1 MSSLA
6 SKFCKFLGHLSLAAT
21 IPFFYASNFAY
32 ANDNV
37 VRLAVVNTP
46 ASSGLLDHLLE
57 GFEADSG
64 YTVEIYSGSDVY
76 DVAENGT
83 ADIVI
88 SHFGKSGLEAF
99 VQNEMGRWPTL
110 VFSNQSVIIGPQ
122 DDPAKIKGL
131 ASATEAFRRIAETKS
146 SFVTNRGAGS
156 VYLMNILREG
166 ANWPADADWVHDES
180 GDRARAVRLAEEEH
194 GYTIWGALPFLRF
207 QRGNETEMEILVS
220 DDSLLQRVMAAV
232 VVNPEKVEGVNV
244 RGAAAL
250 QEYLVTPQTQSK
262 VAAFRTADSDLQ
274 LWWPSGRDN

>member
-1 MSSLA
+1 MSSLT
-6 SKFCKFLGHLSLAAT
+6 SKLYKYLAQLSLAAT
-21 IPFFYASNFAY
+21 IPFFISFNS
-32 ANDNV
+32 ANADDNV

-57 GFEADSG
+57 AFEAESG
-64 YTVEIYSGSDVY
+64 YTVEVYSGSDVY
-76 DVAENGT
+76 DVAENGS

-99 VQNEMGRWPTL
+99 VQNQMGRWPTI

-122 DDPAKIKGL
+122 DDPANIKGL
-131 ASATEAFRRIAETKS
+131 TSATEAFRRIAETES

-156 VYLMNILREG
+156 VYLTNILREG
-166 ANWPADADWVHDES
+166 ANWPADAGWVHDEG
-180 GDRARAVRLAEEEH
+180 GDKARAVRLAEEEQ

-207 QRGNETEMEILVS
+207 QRASDTEMEILVS
-220 DDSLLQRVMAAV
+220 EDPLLQRIMAAV

-244 RGAAAL
+244 RGAEAL
-250 QEYLVTPQTQSK
+250 QEYLVKPETQAK
-262 VAAFRTADSDLQ
+262 VGAFRTADSDLQ